1 MIRLSIQTKQL
12 AVDEDGTVEGI
23 AWPYASPDRA
33 GDIIVKGALRLPVSE
48 LPMLRN
54 HDTDALI
61 GLWTSIEEREDGLHV
76 KGRLNLKES
85 MLARGVRSQIL
96 TGRLGGLS
104 IGFRDRGSVRR
115 GRNRILSAIEL
126 VEVSIVREP
135 SHPDARITHSK
146 SFNAAQGIAEA
157 INRAA
162 MAMKQETSR

>member
-1 MIRLSIQTKQL
+1 MDRLDVQTKQL

-23 AWPYASPDRA
+23 AWPYATPDRA
-33 GDIIVKGALRLPVSE
+33 GDIIKKGALRLPVTE

-61 GLWTSIEEREDGLHV
+61 GLWTSIEERDDGLHV
-76 KGRLNLKES
+76 KGRLDLKS
-85 MLARGVRSQIL
+85 MQARGVRSQIL
-96 TGRLGGLS
+96 TGRLNGLS
-104 IGFRDRGSVRR
+104 IGFRDRGSKRH

-146 SFNAAQGIAEA
+146 SFDAARSIAEA

-162 MAMKQETSR
+162 TAMKGNR